1 LDAPAAARLP
11 IPVLEPASTP
21 PPLPPPQGGQP
32 APSGDSRSYGCRGF
46 LVAQHPGSAPV
57 AEATRRACPPFSDDA
72 AAHAARASADTAAAD
87 AAASLLGLA
96 TSGVGDLPEKMPKK
110 MRYAL

>member
-1 LDAPAAARLP
+1 LDAPAAALLP

-21 PPLPPPQGGQP
+21 LPLPPLQGGQP
-32 APSGDSRSYGCRGF
+32 APNGDYRSYG
-46 LVAQHPGSAPV
+46 GSAPV
-57 AEATRRACPPFSDDA
+57 AEATRRACPPFSGDA
-72 AAHAARASADTAAAD
+72 AAHAARASADAAAAD

-110 MRYAL
+110 LRYAL